1 MLPDLSMSE
10 MIVTGAVAYML
21 LKNKVRRCARVSPS
35 KLRTA
40 ASQDLPKLSQGA
52 GRAVGRMLRNLREV
66 CRHRVSAA

>member
-21 LKNKVRRCARVSPS
+21 LKNKVRRCALVS
-35 KLRTA
+35 LRKA

-66 CRHRVSAA
+66 CRHRVSAV